1 MTNRSFRI
9 VWAVCAIAAVAC
21 AQGRGGRG
29 PQVVVTPDHADWQY
43 LPGENV
49 TFTIKV
55 VNNGAPAIG
64 QKIDWTVGPEW
75 SENRQPITSG
85 TLTTGEEDAKV
96 SAGTIEGPGFLR
108 LIGTIQQEGGGFP
121 IRGVGTAG
129 FSPEKIKPLAV
140 EPLDFDEFWQDGKDA
155 LARVPIN
162 PQRTPFPDKTTETV
176 NAWQVSFQT
185 LKGAGGRGVSRLYG
199 ILTEPKGEGK
209 YPALLR
215 VPGAGVYG
223 VNGIWK
229 ESYDNAIVLSI
240 GIHGVPLNLDNSVYQ
255 NLGAGALDT
264 YQGFN
269 LDSKELYYYHRV
281 YLGCVRA
288 VDYLA
293 SLPNW
298 DGKTIVVVGGSQ
310 GGALA
315 IVTAA
320 LDSRVKALAAFHP
333 ALSDITAYAQGRVG
347 GWPDLFRN
355 PANRTKEKLETA
367 SYYDVVNFARRVKAP
382 GIYSWGYN
390 DETCMPTTTY
400 AAYNTITAPKTLTL
414 ELETGHFILPAQN
427 ERVNTWIRE
436 VLKTGQAPEPK

>member
-1 MTNRSFRI
+1 M
-9 VWAVCAIAAVAC
+9 CAIAAVAL
-21 AQGRGGRG
+21 AQGRGGRGG

-43 LPGENV
+43 APGENV
-49 TFTIKV
+49 TFSIKV
-55 VNNGAPAIG
+55 VKDGAPVTG
-64 QKIDWTVGPEW
+64 QTIDWAVGPEW
-75 SENRQPITSG
+75 SEDRQPLASG
-85 TLTTGEEDAKV
+85 TLTTEAEDATV
-96 SAGTIEGPGFLR
+96 SAGTLRVPGFLR
-108 LIGTIQQEGGGFP
+108 LTATIPPEGGGFP
-121 IRGVGTAG
+121 VRGVGTAG

-140 EPLDFDEFWQDGKDA
+140 EPADFDQFWQDGKDA
-155 LARVPIN
+155 LAKVPIS

-176 NAWQVSFQT
+176 NAYQVSFQT
-185 LKGAGGRGVSRLYG
+185 VKGAGGRGGSRLFG
-199 ILTEPKGEGK
+199 ILTEPKQEGK

-223 VNGIWK
+223 VSGIWK

-240 GIHGVPLNLDNSVYQ
+240 GIHGVPLNLETSVYQ
-255 NLGAGALDT
+255 NLGAGPLDT
-264 YQGFN
+264 YWGFN
-269 LDSKELYYYHRV
+269 LDNKDLYYYRRV
-281 YLGCVRA
+281 YLGCLRA

-320 LDSRVKALAAFHP
+320 LDSRVKALGAFHP
-333 ALSDITAYAQGRVG
+333 ALADITAYASGRVG
-347 GWPDLFRN
+347 GWPELFRN

-390 DETCMPTTTY
+390 DETCMPTSTY

-414 ELETGHFILPAQN
+414 QLETGHFILPEQS
-427 ERVNTWIRE
+427 ERVNAWIRE
-436 VLKTGQAPEPK
+436 VLKTGQAPEAK

>member
-1 MTNRSFRI
+1 MTSRPFRI
-9 VWAVCAIAAVAC
+9 AWAVCAIATVAY

-29 PQVVVTPDHADWQY
+29 PQVVATPDHADWQY
-43 LPGENV
+43 VPGENV

-55 VNNGAPAIG
+55 ANTGAPVIG
-64 QKIDWTVGPEW
+64 QKINWTVGPEW
-75 SENRQPITSG
+75 LENGQPLAFG
-85 TLTTGEEDAKV
+85 TLTTGAEDAKV
-96 SAGTIEGPGFLR
+96 SAGTLQEPGFLR
-108 LIGTIQQEGGGFP
+108 LIATVQQEGGGFP
-121 IRGVGTAG
+121 MRGVGTAA

-140 EPLDFDEFWQDGKDA
+140 EPADFDKFWQDGKDA
-155 LARVPIN
+155 LARLPIN
-162 PQRTPFPDKTTETV
+162 LQRTPFPDKTTETV
-176 NAWQVSFQT
+176 NACQVSFQT
-185 LKGAGGRGVSRLYG
+185 VKGAGGRGGSKLYG
-199 ILTEPKGEGK
+199 ILTEPKAEGE

-223 VNGIWK
+223 VSGIWK

-240 GIHGVPLNLDNSVYQ
+240 GIHGVPLNLDGSVYQ

-310 GGALA
+310 GGALP

-320 LDSRVKALAAFHP
+320 LDSRVTALAAFHP
-333 ALSDITAYAQGRVG
+333 ALSDITACVHADY
-347 GWPDLFRN
+347 DL
-355 PANRTKEKLETA
+355 
-367 SYYDVVNFARRVKAP
+367 RRVQHHHRAQDADAATGDRAFHPAGAERAGECMDPGGSEDGAGAGAEAVTGGKA
-382 GIYSWGYN
+382 G
-390 DETCMPTTTY
+390 
-400 AAYNTITAPKTLTL
+400 AAGC
-414 ELETGHFILPAQN
+414 ELANALGVRPS
-427 ERVNTWIRE
+427 RVRT
-436 VLKTGQAPEPK
+436 